1 MVLLHPPGPQKR
13 RRKADPKGKF
23 HTNHINPL
31 STTHH
36 MIERV
41 NDLIDLIVLRQALN
55 NPRSS
60 TELNNWMDEK
70 LDNRMEAF
78 TSVNRFLRDMLDK
91 AESKISMLEERHTK
105 TELEKLDLLLQLKDA
120 DAQIKLKDADA
131 QIKLKDAELK
141 HEKEIFAYKMELEKS
156 KHSRPQGL

>member
-1 MVLLHPPGPQKR
+1 
-13 RRKADPKGKF
+13 
-23 HTNHINPL
+23 
-31 STTHH
+31 

-141 HEKEIFAYKMELEKS
+141 HEKEIFAYKMELKKS

>member
-1 MVLLHPPGPQKR
+1 
-13 RRKADPKGKF
+13 
-23 HTNHINPL
+23 
-31 STTHH
+31 

-105 TELEKLDLLLQLKDA
+105 TELEKIDLLRQLKDA
-120 DAQIKLKDADA
+120 EIKHA
-131 QIKLKDAELK
+131 
-141 HEKEIFAYKMELEKS
+141 KEIFTYKLELEKS
-156 KHSRPQGL
+156 KHSRPQGP

>member
-1 MVLLHPPGPQKR
+1 
-13 RRKADPKGKF
+13 
-23 HTNHINPL
+23 
-31 STTHH
+31 

-131 QIKLKDAELK
+131 
-141 HEKEIFAYKMELEKS
+141 KS
-156 KHSRPQGL
+156 S

>member
-1 MVLLHPPGPQKR
+1 
-13 RRKADPKGKF
+13 
-23 HTNHINPL
+23 
-31 STTHH
+31 

-78 TSVNRFLRDMLDK
+78 ASVNRFLRDMLDK

>member
-1 MVLLHPPGPQKR
+1 
-13 RRKADPKGKF
+13 
-23 HTNHINPL
+23 
-31 STTHH
+31 

-120 DAQIKLKDADA
+120 DAQIKLKDA
-131 QIKLKDAELK
+131 ELK

>member
-1 MVLLHPPGPQKR
+1 
-13 RRKADPKGKF
+13 
-23 HTNHINPL
+23 
-31 STTHH
+31 

-156 KHSRPQGL
+156 KHSRPQGP

>member
-1 MVLLHPPGPQKR
+1 
-13 RRKADPKGKF
+13 
-23 HTNHINPL
+23 
-31 STTHH
+31 

-141 HEKEIFAYKMELEKS
+141 HEKEIFTYKLELEKS
-156 KHSRPQGL
+156 KHIRPQGL

>member
-1 MVLLHPPGPQKR
+1 
-13 RRKADPKGKF
+13 
-23 HTNHINPL
+23 
-31 STTHH
+31 

-141 HEKEIFAYKMELEKS
+141 HEKEIFTYKLELEKS

>member
-1 MVLLHPPGPQKR
+1 
-13 RRKADPKGKF
+13 
-23 HTNHINPL
+23 
-31 STTHH
+31 

-141 HEKEIFAYKMELEKS
+141 HEKEIFAYKLELEKS
-156 KHSRPQGL
+156 KHIRPQGL

>member
-1 MVLLHPPGPQKR
+1 
-13 RRKADPKGKF
+13 
-23 HTNHINPL
+23 
-31 STTHH
+31 

-120 DAQIKLKDADA
+120 EIKHA
-131 QIKLKDAELK
+131 
-141 HEKEIFAYKMELEKS
+141 KEIFTYKLELEKS
-156 KHSRPQGL
+156 KHSRPQGP